1 MHIKMLELMET
12 KAKFLVTDASPEKV
26 NALRRALML
35 DVPKMAIDD
44 VEFHLGSSVD
54 AEGTEY
60 ESISPVFD
68 EIVAHRLGLV
78 PIPTDLELFGYRDQC
93 SCGGEGCP
101 SCTIYYSLEKRGP
114 CEVYSGDLSS
124 LNGEIYRPKDELIP
138 IVRLGERQGI
148 LAYAIAE
155 LGTGR
160 KHAKWQATHGVGY
173 KYYPTVTIDH
183 SKCDNGGTCI
193 KACPKHVMAFKDQK
207 VQVVDNDACVLCEDC
222 VKACRTGAIT
232 VKWSENKFIFEFETD
247 GSLSAK
253 VALAKALE
261 SLENTFDDFREKVAS
276 LEG

>member
-1 MHIKMLELMET
+1 MHIKMLEEMET

-54 AEGTEY
+54 AEGNEY

-101 SCTIYYSLEKRGP
+101 NCTIYYSLEKRGP

-124 LNGEIYRPKDELIP
+124 LNGEAYRPKDELIP

-173 KYYPTVTIDH
+173 KYFPMVTIDA
-183 SKCDNGGTCI
+183 SKCDNGGSCI
-193 KACPKHVMAFKDQK
+193 EVGPKRVMTFKDQK

-222 VKACRTGAIT
+222 VKVCRTGAISI
-232 VKWSENKFIFEFETD
+232 KWSENKFIFEFETD
-247 GSLSAK
+247 GSLSARM
-253 VALAKALE
+253 ALVKALE

-276 LEG
+276 LEN